1 MSNKELLK
9 AINEVSTSFVYEHTT
24 YKRDFKLQ
32 KYLEKMFDTEFEK
45 VFVNKN
51 PQVDTKSLNVGCL
64 DIIILKKSGKILSLT
79 NSEWGYFQY
88 LN

>member
-9 AINEVSTSFVYEHTT
+9 ALDEVSTSFVYEHTKYT
-24 YKRDFKLQ
+24 CDFKL
-32 KYLEKMFDTEFEK
+32 KNYLEKMFDTKFEK
-45 VFVNKN
+45 VFVSNS

-64 DIIILKKSGKILSLT
+64 DIIILKKNGRVLQLT